1 MASTHILRVG
11 EHGSSPGMT
20 GHRVLII
27 EDQPETRERLARIIA
42 ATPGLELAAALPDF
56 ATGCVWL
63 AAGAPP
69 MVMLVDLGLPDGDG
83 LELIRMS
90 RLLDP
95 QPEVMVI
102 SVFGDEQHVLAA
114 IEAGA
119 TGYLLKDG
127 SADEIG
133 SAVLRLINGESP
145 ISSSIARHLLRRLQ
159 PGESRVAAAEAPRLT
174 QREAEVLR
182 LVAKGFSYA
191 EIAGGLGMSAHTVT
205 SHIKHIYRKLEVRS
219 RGEAVFEAMQLG
231 ILDAPR

>member
-1 MASTHILRVG
+1 
-11 EHGSSPGMT
+11 MT
-20 GHRVLII
+20 GHRVLIV

-56 ATGCVWL
+56 AAGRARL
-63 AAGAPP
+63 AAAPPP

-119 TGYLLKDG
+119 TGYLLKD
-127 SADEIG
+127 SPAEEIG
-133 SAVLRLINGESP
+133 NAVLRLIDGESP

-159 PGESRVAAAEAPRLT
+159 PGESRPSTADVPRLT

-191 EIAGGLGMSAHTVT
+191 EIAGALGMSAHTVT